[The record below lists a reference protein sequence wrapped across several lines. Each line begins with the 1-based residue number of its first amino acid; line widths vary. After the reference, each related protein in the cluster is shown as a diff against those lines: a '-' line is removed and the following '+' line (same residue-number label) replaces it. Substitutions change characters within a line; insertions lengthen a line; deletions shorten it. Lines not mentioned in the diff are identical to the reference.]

1 MHNQRP
7 QGSPTFKFRFRYRYP
22 ECPKPPRRRRSG
34 GNAIASGGSIVSA
47 FGTKNAS
54 STNVWLTPRLIV
66 RSEKDW
72 SIVSARCITNVN
84 GAETDKLG
92 SKIFGQLTARG
103 GRTAPRRASL

>member
-1 MHNQRP
+1 MLNQRL
-7 QGSPTFKFRFRYRYP
+7 QGSPTFRFRYRYRYL
-22 ECPKPPRRRRSG
+22 ECPKLPHRPRSG
-34 GNAIASGGSIVSA
+34 GSTIGSGGSIVIA

-84 GAETDKLG
+84 GAETDK
-92 SKIFGQLTARG
+92 
-103 GRTAPRRASL
+103 